1 MLRCTSQTP
10 PDTKYSALKRVHSTR
25 KIIFERRASGDGAI
39 FMDDV
44 CRRARPLDEV
54 AHQQITDSL
63 RVWIG
68 LRMVLQEHFRIALK
82 NANSFKALWAIAVGG
97 MK

>member
-1 MLRCTSQTP
+1 MDNMRC
-10 PDTKYSALKRVHSTR
+10 
-25 KIIFERRASGDGAI
+25 RAG
-39 FMDDV
+39 
-44 CRRARPLDEV
+44 PLDKV
-54 AHQQITDSL
+54 THQQITDSL

-68 LRMVLQEHFRIALK
+68 LGMVLQEHFRIALK